1 MLNETFLSS
10 VQTLCL
16 SSSTVGYSAPSLAK
30 TISVNP
36 SLFIVFSLSQNGFWP
51 FMVSMKYGDLGWKSV
66 EFHHHFS
73 NFLCKPSFRKMCNTF
88 WDILYFALT
97 RTQTTKLALKN
108 ALHFTSHSL
117 KLASSEKTSKSKV
130 CGTQQEDAWYLV
142 YLIINTTFI
151 ILWNKIGFSWKWE
164 SRKQGPKGL

>member
-1 MLNETFLSS
+1 
-10 VQTLCL
+10 
-16 SSSTVGYSAPSLAK
+16 
-30 TISVNP
+30 
-36 SLFIVFSLSQNGFWP
+36 
-51 FMVSMKYGDLGWKSV
+51 
-66 EFHHHFS
+66 
-73 NFLCKPSFRKMCNTF
+73 MCNTF

-130 CGTQQEDAWYLV
+130 CGTQQQEDACYLV

-164 SRKQGPKGL
+164 SGNLGPEDLLKDLTDLKRLKTDLSPIIQCNLF

>member
-1 MLNETFLSS
+1 
-10 VQTLCL
+10 
-16 SSSTVGYSAPSLAK
+16 
-30 TISVNP
+30 
-36 SLFIVFSLSQNGFWP
+36 
-51 FMVSMKYGDLGWKSV
+51 
-66 EFHHHFS
+66 
-73 NFLCKPSFRKMCNTF
+73 MCNTF

-130 CGTQQEDAWYLV
+130 CGTQQQEDACYLV

-151 ILWNKIGFSWKWE
+151 ILWNKIGFSWKKWE
-164 SRKQGPKGL
+164 SGKQGPEDLLKDLNDLKKLKTSPNYSFKQTLEVGTYEIPTTNAKLDHCYYRSVC

>member
-1 MLNETFLSS
+1 MEIWAENLLNFIIIFQTFFANLLS
-10 VQTLCL
+10 T
-16 SSSTVGYSAPSLAK
+16 
-30 TISVNP
+30 
-36 SLFIVFSLSQNGFWP
+36 
-51 FMVSMKYGDLGWKSV
+51 
-66 EFHHHFS
+66 
-73 NFLCKPSFRKMCNTF
+73 KMCNTF

-130 CGTQQEDAWYLV
+130 CGTQQQEDACYLV

-151 ILWNKIGFSWKWE
+151 ILWNKIGFSWKKWE
-164 SRKQGPKGL
+164 SRKQGPKGLHKNLNVLKKFTDHSV

>member
-1 MLNETFLSS
+1 MSEQFDSWLFSTFFAKNHFSKPIIIHRIFPLPKWIL
-10 VQTLCL
+10 TLYGLHEIWRFGLEICWI
-16 SSSTVGYSAPSLAK
+16 SSSFFK
-30 TISVNP
+30 
-36 SLFIVFSLSQNGFWP
+36 LSFANLL
-51 FMVSMKYGDLGWKSV
+51 ST
-66 EFHHHFS
+66 
-73 NFLCKPSFRKMCNTF
+73 KMCNTF

-130 CGTQQEDAWYLV
+130 CGTQQQEDACYLV

-164 SRKQGPKGL
+164 SRKQGPEGL